1 MCRLCD
7 EGKPQDHSGSQLG
20 RRDFLKTAAATGVA
34 ATGLNLFATRPA
46 AADGPGAPEDSG
58 KRDRRYIIRG
68 GAVMTMDPSMPNK
81 GEFPKA
87 DVLVE
92 GKKIVA
98 VGPNLHAG
106 GAAEIDA
113 RGKIVMPG
121 FIDTHH
127 HQFETALRSFLAD
140 GVLINDG
147 SGSPSG
153 STTYFE
159 FILLSFAPVY
169 RPQDVYINELF
180 GGLSQLDDGVTTV
193 HDVSQ
198 IHHSPQHSDAAIKA
212 LFDTGRRAAFGY
224 FESAGAN
231 ILGTNPG
238 NQYPTDAPRIKKQWF
253 SSSDQL
259 VHMIM
264 GGEVYLGD
272 PTTDLSWT
280 IGRQLDLQIAA
291 HILSPFGIRPI
302 FDKLTATPPTG
313 GNGHIG
319 IGPDNL
325 FIHMTG
331 MADAAWQKVKDVGA
345 QVSIAFPIEMNMR
358 HGQPPIIKMQQLG
371 MEPSL
376 SVDVE
381 CTMTADF
388 FTQMRVCMNLQ
399 RMIVNQMILE
409 QGDFYPPNQW
419 PTPDPRTPPLLTTRD
434 VLRYATMN
442 GAKALR
448 LDGKVGSL
456 TPGKEADIIILDAE
470 AINVAPLNQ
479 VPGAVVSLMDRTN
492 VETVIVA
499 GKVRKWKGK
508 LLDVDHSNL
517 RRQLENSRDYIF
529 AAAKIP
535 QNLFGGQ

>member
-1 MCRLCD
+1 M
-7 EGKPQDHSGSQLG
+7 PG
-20 RRDFLKTAAATGVA
+20 RRYV
-34 ATGLNLFATRPA
+34 
-46 AADGPGAPEDSG
+46 
-58 KRDRRYIIRG
+58 IRG
-68 GAVMTMDPSMPNK
+68 GAVMTMDPKVGPEDK
-81 GEFPKA
+81 IVGGFTRA

-106 GAAEIDA
+106 NAAEIDA
-113 RGKIVMPG
+113 RGRIVMPG

-159 FILLSFAPVY
+159 YILSTFAPVY

-198 IHHSPQHSDAAIKA
+198 IQHSQQHSDAAIQA
-212 LFDTGRRAAFGY
+212 LYDTGRRFAFGY
-224 FESAGAN
+224 FESAGAV
-231 ILGTNPG
+231 PG
-238 NQYPTDAPRIKKQWF
+238 NQYPQDATRIKNKWF
-253 SSSDQL
+253 SSADQL
-259 VHMIM
+259 GHMIM

-272 PTTDLSWT
+272 ASTVASWNL
-280 IGRQLDLQIAA
+280 GRQLDLQIAA
-291 HILSPFGIRPI
+291 HILSPFGITPTLDR
-302 FDKLTATPPTG
+302 LATTGIG
-313 GNGHIG
+313 GNKV
-319 IGPDNL
+319 GPDNL

-331 MADAAWQKVKDVGA
+331 QSKTGWQAVHDQGA

-358 HGQPPIIKMQQLG
+358 HGIPPIIKMQQLG

-388 FTQMRVCMNLQ
+388 FTQMRVAMNMQ
-399 RMIVNQMILE
+399 RMVVNQMILE
-409 QGDFYPPNQW
+409 QDPKTEIEVADDAFFPAAPGQFAW
-419 PTPDPRTPPLLTTRD
+419 PSPAPGIPQLLTTRD
-434 VLRYATMN
+434 VLRFATMN

-456 TPGKEADIIILDAE
+456 TPGKEADIIILDAS
-470 AINVAPLNQ
+470 ALNVAPLNQ
-479 VPGAVVSLMDRTN
+479 VPGAVVSLMERTN

-499 GKVRKWKGK
+499 GKVRKWKGR
-508 LLDVDHSNL
+508 LLGVDLNRL
-517 RRQLENSRDYIF
+517 RSQIEASRDFIF
-529 AAAKIP
+529 NKANISADRRG
-535 QNLFGGQ
+535 LFSVQ